1 MLRIA
6 LDGPSGA
13 GKSTLARDIADY
25 YGIVYLDTGAL
36 YRTVGLA
43 AKLHGVDPHSET
55 EMTELLPTVKIEV
68 RIEAGEQRVYLDG
81 EPVGERIRTPEMSMY
96 ASAVSALPCVR
107 EFLYETQRGFAKNNS
122 VIMDGRDIGTV
133 ILPDADVK
141 IYLVASD
148 EVRATRRLNELKAK
162 GIDTTYD
169 EVLADMKRRDKA
181 DSGRSIAPAV
191 KADDAVLL
199 DNSNLDRE
207 NTLRV
212 AVQIIESKKK

>member
-13 GKSTLARDIADY
+13 GKSSLAKDIARH

-43 AKLHGVDPHSET
+43 AKLRDIDPHSEEKVA
-55 EMTELLPTVKIEV
+55 EMLPNITVDV
-68 RIEAGEQRVYLDG
+68 RIEDGEQQVYLDG
-81 EPVGERIRTPEMSMY
+81 ERVGDRIRTPEASMY

-107 EFLYETQRGFAKNNS
+107 EFLYDTQRNFAKSNS

-148 EVRATRRLNELKAK
+148 EVRAERRRLELEAK
-162 GIDTTYD
+162 GISTTLD
-169 EVLADMKRRDKA
+169 EVLADMKRRDAA
-181 DSGRSIAPAV
+181 DSGRKIAPAV

-199 DNSNLDRE
+199 DNSKLNSVE
-207 NTLRV
+207 TLK
-212 AVQIIESKKK
+212 AAIKIIESKVK